1 MNGDERRM
9 QLTNKTKEKK
19 QNGGEWGMPVTDKGK
34 DDREGRESGNKKGN
48 KEREVRNHGEV
59 I

>member
-1 MNGDERRM
+1 M